1 MAGVQARV
9 YKSTGSWYVVQTTT
23 GEVYQARI
31 KGKFKIDKAIRST
44 NPIAVGD
51 WIEMDIEAV
60 AEQTG
65 IITHIVPRK
74 NYLIRSSPHN
84 RFQKHIVASNLDQ
97 SILIATLK
105 EPRTSMGF
113 IDRFLVSCEAY
124 HIPAVLLFNK
134 SDLLNNDELNQ
145 FNEIRARYEAI
156 GYFVY
161 LFSAEQGTGLP
172 ELHALLRNKTSLFTG
187 HSGVGKS
194 TFINKLMPERD
205 LRIQE
210 VSEWSGKGMHTTTF
224 AEMYDLPQG
233 GRIIDT
239 PGIRELGIID
249 ISKQELSGYFPE
261 MRKVQGNCKYNNCTH
276 LNEPGCAVK
285 EAVRT
290 GAISEDRYISYA
302 KIYSTIEERNY

>member
-1 MAGVQARV
+1 MAGVRARV
-9 YKSTGSWYVVQTTT
+9 YKSTGSWYVVQTET
-23 GEVYQARI
+23 GTVYQARI

-51 WIEMDIEAV
+51 WIDMDIEAV
-60 AEQTG
+60 AEETG
-65 IITHIVPRK
+65 IITQILPRK

-134 SDLLNNDELNQ
+134 ADLLDDEELKQ
-145 FNEIRARYEAI
+145 FAEIRARYEAI
-156 GYFVY
+156 GYPVY
-161 LFSAEQGTGLP
+161 LFSAEQGTGLA
-172 ELHALLRNKTSLFTG
+172 ELHTLLQNKTSLFTG

-224 AEMYDLPQG
+224 AEMYDLPEG
-233 GRIIDT
+233 GSIIDT

-261 MRKVQGNCKYNNCTH
+261 MRAVQGNCKYNNCTH
-276 LNEPGCAVK
+276 LIEPGCAVK
-285 EAVRT
+285 EAVRE
-290 GAISEDRYISYA
+290 GRISEERYVSYA
-302 KIYSTIEERNY
+302 KIYDSIEERNY